1 MNITTRTKEGVTILD
16 LDGKLVGGVTLQ
28 QTVQGLL
35 ASGVTKILLNLDGVD
50 WMDSS
55 GVGELTATKK
65 MTGEKGAALK
75 LLQVQGKVQEV
86 LVMTRL
92 LWAFEVYDEETKAVS
107 SFR

>member
-1 MNITTRTKEGVTILD
+1 MNITTRTKEGVTVLD
-16 LDGKLVGGVTLQ
+16 LDGKLVGGVPLQ
-28 QTVQGLL
+28 QTVQELL

-55 GVGELTATKK
+55 GLGELTATLK
-65 MTGEKGAALK
+65 MAGQKGAALK
-75 LLQVQGKVQEV
+75 LLQVQGKVKEV

-92 LWAFEVYDEETKAVS
+92 LWALEVYDEETEAVS